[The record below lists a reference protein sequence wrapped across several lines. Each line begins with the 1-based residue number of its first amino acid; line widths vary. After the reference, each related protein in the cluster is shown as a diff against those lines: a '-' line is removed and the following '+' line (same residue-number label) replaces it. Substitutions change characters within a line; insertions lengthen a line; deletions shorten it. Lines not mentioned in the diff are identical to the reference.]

1 MISHLDSDEIKR
13 VNLVSVEC
21 SKCKANLMGRGAL
34 SVQVPCQRTGEAKM
48 SWYEVIL
55 SSEQLSEG
63 ISEKIQSDFEALF
76 IKAETPQE
84 MALFCDTFPVPQF
97 SMYFS
102 PVAVQYASDLISTYS
117 GDTCEKPD
125 ASEVTLLVGDKNSA
139 WDLLE

>member
-1 MISHLDSDEIKR
+1 
-13 VNLVSVEC
+13 
-21 SKCKANLMGRGAL
+21 
-34 SVQVPCQRTGEAKM
+34 M

-63 ISEKIQSDFEALF
+63 ISERIQSDFEILF
-76 IKAETPQE
+76 SKAKTPPG

-102 PVAVQYASDLISTYS
+102 PVAVQYASDLIATYS
-117 GDTCEKPD
+117 GDACEKPD
-125 ASEVTLLVGDKNSA
+125 ASEVTLLVGDEDSA

>member
-1 MISHLDSDEIKR
+1 
-13 VNLVSVEC
+13 
-21 SKCKANLMGRGAL
+21 MGRGGL
-34 SVQVPCQRTGEAKM
+34 SVEIPCQRTGEAKM

-76 IKAETPQE
+76 IKAGTPPE

-102 PVAVQYASDLISTYS
+102 PVAGQYASDLISTYS

-125 ASEVTLLVGDKNSA
+125 ASEATLLVGDKNSA

>member
-1 MISHLDSDEIKR
+1 
-13 VNLVSVEC
+13 
-21 SKCKANLMGRGAL
+21 MGRGAL
-34 SVQVPCQRTGEAKM
+34 SVEVPCQRTGEAKM

-76 IKAETPQE
+76 VKAGTPPE

-102 PVAVQYASDLISTYS
+102 PVAVQYASDLISIYS

-125 ASEVTLLVGDKNSA
+125 ASEATLLVGDKNSA

>member
-1 MISHLDSDEIKR
+1 
-13 VNLVSVEC
+13 
-21 SKCKANLMGRGAL
+21 
-34 SVQVPCQRTGEAKM
+34 M

-63 ISEKIQSDFEALF
+63 ISERIQSDFEILF
-76 IKAETPQE
+76 AKAKTPPG

-102 PVAVQYASDLISTYS
+102 PVAGQYASDLIFAYS
-117 GDTCEKPD
+117 GDPCEQPYAK
-125 ASEVTLLVGDKNSA
+125 EVILLVGNRNSA

>member
-1 MISHLDSDEIKR
+1 
-13 VNLVSVEC
+13 
-21 SKCKANLMGRGAL
+21 
-34 SVQVPCQRTGEAKM
+34 M

-63 ISEKIQSDFEALF
+63 ISEKIQSEFEALF
-76 IKAETPQE
+76 VKAGKPQE

-102 PVAVQYASDLISTYS
+102 PMAVQYASDLISTYS
-117 GDTCEKPD
+117 GAACEKPD
-125 ASEVTLLVGDKNSA
+125 ASEVTLLVGDEDSA